1 MIRLIETNENDLN
14 LLSRGTDCFDG
25 NTQSEY
31 LLLDETIWKKAR
43 EYFLKNINSDPIP
56 VVNTKQEIVCYAW
69 LDKEARREVRM
80 LWELAKCDDAI
91 GFRDVYPEYTGV
103 TIHGCN
109 ELACYMAEYLIN
121 EGIPVRVDGKYW
133 QEMGMKVGSD
143 IVPSDCNYE
152 IWAEGVHQKS
162 RNWKQERLRSSSVEF
177 ECIDEI
183 YEANIKAGKITDADG
198 NVQALLDRLRKEKQI
213 IIRGIGTMAQDAYDW
228 LLSNG
233 LDICAFQT
241 EKKSNGRK
249 SLFGKPILRK
259 AEVEEQYKQA
269 VLLEGASKHSAWGFG
284 DVNLYAYGGYERN
297 VRYLLLR
304 DYLEVPENNLMNI
317 FQGKNLVL
325 TGDIRLCNRAYRW
338 WKANGEGIGE
348 IKFWDIL
355 GENESEKTKFQI
367 PMENKEG
374 VSENNI
380 YLVLMPE
387 YAYNKYL
394 TEEALEK
401 KASIIE
407 KLGEHGIFDYTDYFS
422 DMMKCIHL
430 QSETPTYRK
439 ELRPKGILL
448 GAIPTY
454 CGNIL
459 FRQILDSHPQIVK
472 MEDIGLMEVPFLSLD
487 LYNICIRLAEEE
499 SKNILADFWTLYQR
513 EARPQRIENDFP
525 DIEKF
530 NKEMEKF
537 LSLSTHFTSQEL
549 FVMFHLANNVMF
561 GKELNDID
569 SMIIYWEPHMSDR
582 KYVRE
587 WAYWLGSDDVKG
599 FTVSMVRNRYIW
611 AGSIMR
617 YIRNP
622 DYLTIIYGICSQ
634 PCCIESKNT
643 YKNWSH
649 CMIKFEDLKCYPK
662 EKLTELCE
670 WLGIPFNDI
679 LMETTFHGE
688 KAYNI
693 DGKITGFDIKPAY
706 NLYEEYFSAFDR
718 MRICIF
724 AGSYQKHYGYPYVN
738 CMQFSRRELQEMFLK
753 EFRWEK
759 LQMGKGKD
767 EENVLY
773 MVGRFRYLLWLER
786 FSEITGTDIIEE
798 F

>member
-1 MIRLIETNENDLN
+1 MIRLIETNKNTLN
-14 LLSRGTDCFDG
+14 LLSEETVCFDG
-25 NTQSEY
+25 NIQNEY
-31 LLLDETIWKKAR
+31 LVLDETIWEKGR
-43 EYFLKNINSDPIP
+43 EYFLKNIEADPIP

-69 LDKEARREVRM
+69 LDREARREVRM
-80 LWELAKCDDAI
+80 LWELSKCGDAI
-91 GFRDVYPEYTGV
+91 GFHDVYPEYTGV
-103 TIHGCN
+103 TIHECN
-109 ELACYMAEYLIN
+109 ELAWYMAEYLIN
-121 EGIPVRVDGKYW
+121 EGVPVKVDGKYW
-133 QEMGMKVGSD
+133 RELGMKGGSD
-143 IVPSDCNYE
+143 NIPSDCNYE

-162 RNWKQERLRSSSVEF
+162 GNWKQERLRSSSAEF
-177 ECIDEI
+177 ECIDKI
-183 YEANIKAGKITDADG
+183 YEANIKAGKITNADG

-213 IIRGIGTMAQDAYDW
+213 VIRGLGTKAQDAYDW

-233 LDICAFQT
+233 LDICVFQT

-259 AEVEEQYKQA
+259 AEVEDQYKQA
-269 VLLEGASKHSAWGFG
+269 VILECASKHSAWGFG
-284 DVNLYAYGGYERN
+284 DVNVYAYGGYERN

-325 TGDIRLCNRAYRW
+325 MGDIRLCNRAYRW
-338 WKANGEGIGE
+338 WKLNGEGIGE
-348 IKFWDIL
+348 IKYWDVL

-374 VSENNI
+374 FSENSI

-387 YAYNKYL
+387 YAYKEYL
-394 TEEALEK
+394 TEEIKEK

-407 KLGEHGIFDYTDYFS
+407 KIGEHGIFDYTDYFS

-439 ELRPKGILL
+439 GLRPKGILL

-459 FRQILDSHPQIVK
+459 FRQILDGHPQIVK
-472 MEDIGLMEVPFLSLD
+472 MEDMGLMEVPFLSLD

-499 SKNILADFWTLYQR
+499 SKDILTDFWALYQR
-513 EARPQRIENDFP
+513 EARSQRIEKDFP

-530 NKEMEKF
+530 NKEMERL
-537 LSLSTHFTSQEL
+537 LSLSTRFTSQEL

-561 GKELNDID
+561 GRETKDID
-569 SMIIYWEPHMSDR
+569 SMVVYWEPHMSDR

-599 FTVSMVRNRYIW
+599 FTVSTVRNRYIW
-611 AGSIMR
+611 AGSVMR
-617 YIRNP
+617 YMRNP
-622 DYLTIIYGICSQ
+622 HYLSTFYAICSQ
-634 PCCIESKNT
+634 LCFVKNENI

-649 CMIKFEDLKCYPK
+649 SMIKFEELKCHPK
-662 EKLTELCE
+662 EILTELCE
-670 WLGIPFNDI
+670 WLEIPYNDI
-679 LMETTFHGE
+679 LMETTYHGE

-693 DGKITGFDIKPAY
+693 DGKITGFDLKPVY
-706 NLYEEYFSAFDR
+706 NLYEEYFSAYDR

-724 AGSYQKHYGYPYVN
+724 AGSYQKQCGYPYVN
-738 CMQFSRRELQEMFLK
+738 CTEFSRRELQEMFLK
-753 EFRWEK
+753 DFRWEK
-759 LQMGKGKD
+759 LQFGKGKKED
-767 EENVLY
+767 SIWEIVC
-773 MVGRFRYLLWLER
+773 RIRYILWLER
-786 FSEITGTDIIEE
+786 FAEITETEIIEE